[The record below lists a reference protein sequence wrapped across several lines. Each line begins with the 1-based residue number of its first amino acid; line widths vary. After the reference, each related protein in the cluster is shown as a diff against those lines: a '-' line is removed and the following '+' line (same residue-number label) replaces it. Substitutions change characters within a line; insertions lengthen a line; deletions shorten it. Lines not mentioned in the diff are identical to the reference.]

1 MTAQANLR
9 AEYARWTT
17 HPARCAICWIPLR
30 RLEGLRFN
38 SQLEMAHIISR
49 ARAGDAGNVVGNVIF
64 LCSNCHGAEHSS
76 GYHFV
81 RAWPD
86 IETRHLIKAK
96 LELGELEPYDMAKI
110 SGYTVQWIM
119 DLASGTYPALIVSER
134 LRWANGR

>member
-49 ARAGDAGNVVGNVIF
+49 ARAGDAGNVVGVRKPNSRDRRCLRSSLREVKVTADDRRQCLVRQQVKQRIEIFGRGGGFVFNTVHNVQANTPVEN
-64 LCSNCHGAEHSS
+64 LVALYET
-76 GYHFV
+76 V
-81 RAWPD
+81 REA
-86 IETRHLIKAK
+86 R
-96 LELGELEPYDMAKI
+96 G
-110 SGYTVQWIM
+110 
-119 DLASGTYPALIVSER
+119 
-134 LRWANGR
+134 